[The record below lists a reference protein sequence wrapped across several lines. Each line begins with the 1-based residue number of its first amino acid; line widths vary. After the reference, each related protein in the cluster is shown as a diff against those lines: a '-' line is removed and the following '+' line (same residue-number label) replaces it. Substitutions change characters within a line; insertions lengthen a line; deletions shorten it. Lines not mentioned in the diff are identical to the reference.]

1 VRGLQCTQAVMALLR
16 ALMPLPTG
24 EELQVQWD
32 EDDAKRDILT
42 VIRRRKYT
50 LVSDSEEDGRKLL
63 VVSK

>member
-1 VRGLQCTQAVMALLR
+1 MSRLG
-16 ALMPLPTG
+16 ALMPRPAV
-24 EELQVQWD
+24 EELQVLWD

-50 LVSDSEEDGRKLL
+50 LVSDSEDDGRKLL